1 MQCLLGCAGWQ
12 GGSRGKLGPQGWA
25 GVRGTDPGARQ
36 LRLETLLCWC
46 LLCVNWVS
54 LSVLGE
60 CKILDRG
67 IPGGSGVKNLLA
79 IQEIQETR
87 VQSLGWE
94 GTLEKKMAIHSSI
107 LAWRIP
113 RTASL
118 AGYSPWDCKESDTIE
133 VTEHA
138 HT

>member
-1 MQCLLGCAGWQ
+1 M
-12 GGSRGKLGPQGWA
+12 
-25 GVRGTDPGARQ
+25 
-36 LRLETLLCWC
+36 
-46 LLCVNWVS
+46 NWIS
-54 LSVLGE
+54 LSILGE

-67 IPGGSGVKNLLA
+67 IPGGSGVKNLPA

-94 GTLEKKMAIHSSI
+94 DTLEKEMAIHSSI

-133 VTEHA
+133 ATEHA
-138 HT
+138 HTQELGNLECPEALSHLLTQNKLWCHQE